1 MKKLL
6 RSVVIN
12 IFALWLTTKL
22 VAGFGYE
29 GGEQTLAIAAV
40 VFGVI
45 NLLIRPLIKL
55 LLLPINLLTLGLLGW
70 LVNVLMLYLLTI
82 LVSKIKLEAFEFP
95 GFSYRG
101 FLVPTLEISR
111 FYCAVLTSF
120 LINIVS
126 GFLHWL
132 AK

>member
-12 IFALWLTTKL
+12 VFALWLTAKL
-22 VAGFGYE
+22 IAGFGYD
-29 GGEQTLAIAAV
+29 GGWQTLALAAV
-40 VFGVI
+40 VFGII

-82 LVSKIKLEAFEFP
+82 LVPKIKFEGFEFAEV
-95 GFSYRG
+95 SYRG
-101 FLVPTLEISR
+101 FLVPALTISR

-120 LINIVS
+120 LINLVS
-126 GFLHWL
+126 GFLYWL

>member
-6 RSVVIN
+6 RSIVIN

-22 VAGFGYE
+22 VAGFSYQDGW
-29 GGEQTLAIAAV
+29 QTLTLAAV
-40 VFGVI
+40 VFGII
-45 NLLIRPLIKL
+45 NLLIRPLVKL

-82 LVSKIKLEAFEFP
+82 LVPKIKLEAFEFP
-95 GFSYRG
+95 GFSYKG
-101 FLVPTLEISR
+101 FLIPALEVSR
-111 FYCAVLTSF
+111 FYGAVLTSF
-120 LINIVS
+120 SINFIS
-126 GFLHWL
+126 GFLYWL